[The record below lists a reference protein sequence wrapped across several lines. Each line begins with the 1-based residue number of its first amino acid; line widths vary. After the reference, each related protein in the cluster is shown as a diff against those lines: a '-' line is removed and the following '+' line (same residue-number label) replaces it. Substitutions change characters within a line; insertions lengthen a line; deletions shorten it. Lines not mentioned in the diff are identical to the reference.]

1 LTDTAALVG
10 IESGTEKMTVEA
22 ATFDALRDAWDAL
35 LPAAITPLPFQ
46 SHGWAE
52 SWFRVFGGDA
62 PPLLLAIRDE
72 AGALIGIAPLVIV
85 QTALG
90 RTVQLMGGDDVTDYL
105 DLVAAER
112 DLRRVWRAVLDYL
125 LRMRET
131 WDAIDLHC
139 VPHWS
144 PSHAIV
150 AELLSETMVVRIVQE
165 EVCPVVRL
173 GGSYDAYLRALPKKE
188 RHEVRR
194 KARNFERDAPSGM
207 LRILTAREEALAA
220 LPDFFR
226 LHRLS
231 APDKERF
238 LTPEVEA
245 FFRGVTGAMADA
257 GWLRL
262 YLLDV
267 DGAPVAAMFTFAAD
281 GRLLVYNSGFDP
293 AHARISV
300 GMVLTGMV
308 IEDAAQSGLTLCD
321 FLRGNEAYKYRFGAS
336 DTPIWRVIAA
346 DDGGSVD
353 RAVAETEARF
363 SLSADERDLTDDERT
378 TEEHS

>member
-1 LTDTAALVG
+1 LTHAAACSG
-10 IESGTEKMTVEA
+10 SGTETLIVEETA
-22 ATFDALRDAWDAL
+22 FDALRDQWDAL
-35 LPAAITPLPFQ
+35 LPTAITPYPFQ
-46 SHGWAE
+46 SIGWAE
-52 SWFRVFGGDA
+52 AWYHTLGGDA
-62 PPLLLAIRDE
+62 NPRILAIRDE
-72 AGALIGIAPLVIV
+72 IGALIGVAPLAVR

-105 DLVAAER
+105 DIVAAER
-112 DLRRVWRAVLDYL
+112 DVQRVWAAVADHL
-125 LRMRET
+125 LRVRET

-139 VPHWS
+139 VPQWS
-144 PSHAIV
+144 LSHATV
-150 AELLSETMVVRIVQE
+150 EDLLATAMPVRIVQE

-173 GGSYDAYLRALPKKE
+173 GGSFEMYLRGLPKKE
-188 RHEVRR
+188 RHEIKR
-194 KARNFERDAPSGM
+194 KARNFERDAPSGT
-207 LRILTAREEALAA
+207 LRILTARDDALDA

-238 LTPEVEA
+238 LTPAVEH
-245 FFRGVTGAMADA
+245 FFRAMTAAMADV

-262 YLLDV
+262 YLLDI
-267 DGAPVAAMFTFAAD
+267 DDAPVAAMYTFAAD

-293 AHARISV
+293 AFARISI
-300 GMVLTGMV
+300 GMVLTAMV
-308 IEDAAQSGLTLCD
+308 IEDAANSGLMLCD

-346 DDGGSVD
+346 ADRDGVD

-363 SLSADERDLTDDERT
+363 TLAADDRDLTDTERPTEERT
-378 TEEHS
+378 

>member
-1 LTDTAALVG
+1 MTQVATVRGAGNLH
-10 IESGTEKMTVEA
+10 TEVTSL
-22 ATFDALRDAWDAL
+22 DALRDAWDAL
-35 LPAAITPLPFQ
+35 VPTAITPYPFQ
-46 SHGWAE
+46 STGWAAA
-52 SWFRVFGGDA
+52 WCRVFGSDA
-62 PPLLLAIRDE
+62 EPLLLAVRDD
-72 AGALIGIAPLVIV
+72 ADALIGIAPLVLR
-85 QTALG
+85 QTDLG
-90 RTVQLMGGDDVTDYL
+90 RTVQLIGGDDLTDYL
-105 DLVAAER
+105 DIIAAER
-112 DLRRVWRAVLDYL
+112 DVPRAWQAVTDHL
-125 LRMRET
+125 LHIREQ

-139 VPHWS
+139 VPQWS
-144 PSHAIV
+144 PSHAAV
-150 AELLSETMVVRIVQE
+150 ADLLAETMHVRIVQE

-173 GGSYDAYLRALPKKE
+173 GGSFETYLRALPKKE

-194 KARNFERDAPSGM
+194 KARNFERDAPSAI
-207 LRILTAREEALAA
+207 LRIVTARDEALAA

-238 LTPEVEA
+238 LTAEIEQ
-245 FFRGVTGAMADA
+245 FFREMTGAMADA

-267 DGAPVAAMFTFAAD
+267 DGAPVAAMYTFVAD

-293 AHARISV
+293 AYARISV
-300 GMVLTGMV
+300 GMVLTGRV
-308 IEDAAQSGLTLCD
+308 IEDAANSGLTLCD

-346 DDGGSVD
+346 HDRDAVD

-363 SLSADERDLTDDERT
+363 QTAADRRDLTDAERAMA
-378 TEEHS
+378 TEEES

>member
-1 LTDTAALVG
+1 MRQAAACSG
-10 IESGTEKMTVEA
+10 IGAGQITVEETA
-22 ATFDALRDAWDAL
+22 FDALRDPWNAL
-35 LPAAITPLPFQ
+35 LPTAITPFPFQ
-46 SHGWAE
+46 SIGWAE
-52 SWFRVFGGDA
+52 AWYRTLGGEAD
-62 PPLLLAIRDE
+62 PLILAIRDE
-72 AGALIGIAPLVIV
+72 AGSLIGVAPLVV
-85 QTALG
+85 RQTALG

-105 DLVAAER
+105 DIVAAER
-112 DLRRVWRAVLDYL
+112 DVQRVWTAVIGHL
-125 LRMRET
+125 LASREK

-139 VPHWS
+139 VPQWS

-150 AELLSETMVVRIVQE
+150 AALLAETMPVRIVQE

-173 GGSYDAYLRALPKKE
+173 GGSFETYLRGLPKKE
-188 RHEVRR
+188 RHEIKR
-194 KARNFERDAPSGM
+194 KERNFERDAPSGT
-207 LRILTAREEALAA
+207 LRILTERDDALAA

-238 LTPEVEA
+238 LTPAVEE
-245 FFRGVTGAMADA
+245 FFRVMTAAMADA

-267 DGAPVAAMFTFAAD
+267 DDVPVAAIYTFAAD

-293 AHARISV
+293 AFARISI
-300 GMVLTGMV
+300 GMVLTGMA
-308 IEDAAQSGLTLCD
+308 IEDVAHSGLTLCD

-336 DTPIWRVIAA
+336 DTPIWRVVAA
-346 DDGGSVD
+346 DRRDGVD

-363 SLSADERDLTDDERT
+363 TVAADARDLTEAERA
-378 TEEHS
+378 TEERA

>member
-1 LTDTAALVG
+1 
-10 IESGTEKMTVEA
+10 
-22 ATFDALRDAWDAL
+22 
-35 LPAAITPLPFQ
+35 
-46 SHGWAE
+46 
-52 SWFRVFGGDA
+52 
-62 PPLLLAIRDE
+62 
-72 AGALIGIAPLVIV
+72 
-85 QTALG
+85 
-90 RTVQLMGGDDVTDYL
+90 LMGGDDVTDYL
-105 DLVAAER
+105 DIVAAER
-112 DLRRVWRAVLDYL
+112 DVQRAWTAIIDYL
-125 LRMRET
+125 LTIRET

-139 VPHWS
+139 VPPWS
-144 PSHAIV
+144 PSHATV
-150 AELLSETMVVRIVQE
+150 AALLSETMPVRIVQE

-173 GGSYDAYLRALPKKE
+173 GGSFETYLRGLPKKE
-188 RHEVRR
+188 RHEIKR
-194 KARNFERDAPSGM
+194 KARNFARDAPSGT
-207 LRILTAREEALAA
+207 LRILTERDDALAA

-238 LTPEVEA
+238 LTPAVED
-245 FFRGVTGAMADA
+245 FFRAMTAAMADA

-267 DGAPVAAMFTFAAD
+267 DDAPVAAMYTFAAD

-293 AHARISV
+293 AFARVSI

-308 IEDAAQSGLTLCD
+308 IEDAANSGLTLCD

-346 DDGGSVD
+346 DDRDGVD

-363 SLSADERDLTDDERT
+363 IVAADERDLTDAERP
-378 TEEHS
+378 TEEHA

>member
-1 LTDTAALVG
+1 MTQAAARSG
-10 IESGTEKMTVEA
+10 IGTGNIFVEE
-22 ATFDALRDAWDAL
+22 TSFDALRDSWDAL
-35 LPAAITPLPFQ
+35 LPTAITPLPFQ
-46 SHGWAE
+46 SIGWAE
-52 SWFRVFGGDA
+52 VWCHTLGGDA
-62 PPLLLAIRDE
+62 HPLILAIREDE
-72 AGALIGIAPLVIV
+72 GGVIGVAPLVV
-85 QTALG
+85 RQTALG

-105 DLVAAER
+105 DIVAAER
-112 DLRRVWRAVLDYL
+112 DVRRVWTAVTNHL
-125 LRMRET
+125 LSVRET

-139 VPHWS
+139 VPEWS
-144 PSHAIV
+144 PTHATV
-150 AELLSETMVVRIVQE
+150 AELLSETMPVRIVQE

-173 GGSYDAYLRALPKKE
+173 GGSFETYLRGLPKKE
-188 RHEVRR
+188 RHEIKR
-194 KARNFERDAPSGM
+194 KARNFVRDAPSGT
-207 LRILTAREEALAA
+207 LRILTERDDALAA

-238 LTPEVEA
+238 LTPAVEE
-245 FFRGVTGAMADA
+245 FFRAMTAAMADA

-262 YLLDV
+262 YMLDI
-267 DGAPVAAMFTFAAD
+267 DDAPVAAMYTFAAD

-293 AHARISV
+293 AFARVSI

-308 IEDAAQSGLTLCD
+308 IEDAANHGLTLCD

-346 DDGGSVD
+346 ATHDGVD

-363 SLSADERDLTDDERT
+363 TVAADNRDLTDAERA
-378 TEEHS
+378 TEEQA

>member
-1 LTDTAALVG
+1 V
-10 IESGTEKMTVEA
+10 
-22 ATFDALRDAWDAL
+22 R
-35 LPAAITPLPFQ
+35 
-46 SHGWAE
+46 
-52 SWFRVFGGDA
+52 
-62 PPLLLAIRDE
+62 
-72 AGALIGIAPLVIV
+72 
-85 QTALG
+85 
-90 RTVQLMGGDDVTDYL
+90 
-105 DLVAAER
+105 ER
-112 DLRRVWRAVLDYL
+112 
-125 LRMRET
+125 

-139 VPHWS
+139 VPQWS
-144 PSHAIV
+144 PSHETV
-150 AELLSETMVVRIVQE
+150 AALVSEKLSVRVVQE

-173 GGSYDAYLRALPKKE
+173 GGSFDGYLRSLPKKE

-194 KARNFERDAPSGM
+194 KARNFERDAPSGT
-207 LRILTAREEALAA
+207 LRILTARDEALAA

-238 LTPEVEA
+238 LTPAVEA
-245 FFRGVTGAMADA
+245 FFREITGAMADA

-262 YLLDV
+262 YILDV
-267 DGAPVAAMFTFAAD
+267 ESEPIAAMYTFAAD
-281 GRLLVYNSGFDP
+281 ERLLVYNSGFDP
-293 AHARISV
+293 AYARISV

-308 IEDAAQSGLTLCD
+308 IEDAANSGLALCD

-346 DDGGSVD
+346 DDRGRVD

-363 SLSADERDLTDDERT
+363 SLSADERDLTDDERS